1 MRNRP
6 HPERGVTLMEV
17 LIAVSLLS
25 LLSAGMLTAMRVGLD
40 AMNKSN
46 ERLMSNRRV
55 AGVQRIMVQQI
66 AGFMPVMAQC
76 LGTDPESPRSQ
87 MPFFQ
92 GEERTMRFVSTFSL
106 DEAWRGLPRILEYMV
121 IPGENGEGVRLVV
134 NEIIYTG
141 PRGAGLLC
149 MGRGPDPM
157 TGVPGP
163 RFRPAQAG
171 PHSFV
176 LADKL
181 AFCRFAYLE
190 APPFGA
196 PPMTPDRWRPDWVAA
211 AWPLGVHIEMAPLEP
226 DSARLQP
233 VTITAPVPI
242 RRSPQIPYGDY

>member
-1 MRNRP
+1 MRSQS
-6 HPERGVTLMEV
+6 HSERGVTLIEV

-46 ERLMSNRRV
+46 ERLMANRRV
-55 AGVQRIMVQQI
+55 AGVQRIIVQQV

-76 LGTDPESPRSQ
+76 MGTDPEAPRAK

-92 GEERTMRFVSTFSL
+92 GEQRVMRFVSTFSL
-106 DEAWRGLPRILEYMV
+106 DEAWRGLPRILEYLV

-134 NEIIYTG
+134 NEIVYTG

-149 MGRGPDPM
+149 LGVAPDPL

-163 RFRPAQAG
+163 RFRPAEAG

-190 APPFGA
+190 AALPGA
-196 PPMTPDRWRPDWVAA
+196 PPMTPDRWRPDWVAP
-211 AWPLGVHIEMAPLEP
+211 AWPLGVRIEMAPLEAEA
-226 DSARLQP
+226 ARLQP
-233 VTITAPVPI
+233 VTVTAPVPI